1 MPPETQVNGDRRALW
16 PPLEKALARCVAS
29 GTHLPISQK
38 GVRQQPGVVS
48 NGPEKACGDLAQRAG
63 VLMGNEA
70 LLSGVEQPQ
79 YRQELTRH
87 WRALV
92 AASAGMAAGFLLN
105 HYIANIFAPHLLDA
119 FPWTRA
125 QFALVGAFGMINLAT
140 IPLIGRLTDRIGI
153 RPVAAVGVIAFP
165 LTFVAL
171 SLMSGSF
178 TVFAI
183 ISLLQYL
190 LCGATTSSIV
200 YSRLIAERFTTA
212 RGIALAIG
220 ATTPALVGVIA
231 SPLLQLLIDTQGWRA
246 GYLAVAAY
254 VGTVGLIALM
264 LLPRRL
270 PSQVSARPKAK
281 RGEGDYRLIFGSRTF
296 WIVAGGFLL
305 CNLIYPLQSSQ
316 MKLMLEENGVD
327 STAGSWMIS
336 LFAGG
341 VLAGRFLCGVAL
353 DRFPAHLVAGIAL
366 GLPGI
371 GLLTIA
377 SGMASPTVL
386 ATSIAVM
393 GLSLGAES
401 DLAAYLVMRY
411 FKLEIYGTVLGLVVT
426 SLALSASLGSVILSA
441 TLHVT
446 GSFSAYLLF
455 GSAGCI
461 GGAALFLML
470 GSMPAAAP
478 DPVQQ

>member
-1 MPPETQVNGDRRALW
+1 
-16 PPLEKALARCVAS
+16 
-29 GTHLPISQK
+29 
-38 GVRQQPGVVS
+38 
-48 NGPEKACGDLAQRAG
+48 
-63 VLMGNEA
+63 MG
-70 LLSGVEQPQ
+70 G
-79 YRQELTRH
+79 
-87 WRALV
+87 
-92 AASAGMAAGFLLN
+92 GFLLN

-171 SLMSGSF
+171 SLMSGNF
-178 TVFAI
+178 TVFVI

-212 RGIALAIG
+212 RGIALAVG

-231 SPLLQLLIDTQGWRA
+231 SPLLQMLIDAQGWRA
-246 GYLAVAAY
+246 GYLGVAAY
-254 VGTVGLIALM
+254 VGVVGLIALA
-264 LLPRRL
+264 LLPPRL
-270 PSQVSARPKAK
+270 PSQASDRPKAK
-281 RGEGDYRLIFGSRTF
+281 RGGDYRQIFRSRTF
-296 WIVAGGFLL
+296 WIIAGGFLL

-327 STAGSWMIS
+327 STAGAWMVS

-371 GLLTIA
+371 GLLVIA
-377 SGMASPTVL
+377 SGLASPAVL
-386 ATSIAVM
+386 AISIAVM

-411 FKLEIYGTVLGLVVT
+411 FRLEIYGTVLGLVVT
-426 SLALSASLGSVILSA
+426 SLAVSASLGSVILSA
-441 TLHVT
+441 TLHIT
-446 GSFSAYLLF
+446 GNFSAYLLL
-455 GSAGCI
+455 GAAGCI
-461 GGAALFLML
+461 SGAALFLML
-470 GSMPAAAP
+470 GRMPASAP
-478 DPVQQ
+478 PPSAG